1 MFKIGIA
8 FLFGA
13 FTHLFLT
20 LVYAEYMSLEM
31 FKIIG
36 SKSAYDLNSSF
47 YSLFYWEL
55 AISAAIILLSFF
67 IKKEPK

>member
-13 FTHLFLT
+13 FTHLFLAMA
-20 LVYAEYMSLEM
+20 YAEYLSLEM
-31 FKIIG
+31 MKVTGTKTDYRI
-36 SKSAYDLNSSF
+36 DSF

-55 AISAAIILLSFF
+55 AISAVIILLSFF

>member
-1 MFKIGIA
+1 MFKVGVA

-13 FTHLFLT
+13 FTHLFLAMI
-20 LVYAEYMSLEM
+20 YAEYLSLEIM
-31 FKIIG
+31 KATGTKTDYEID
-36 SKSAYDLNSSF
+36 AF

-55 AISAAIILLSFF
+55 AISVAIILMSFF